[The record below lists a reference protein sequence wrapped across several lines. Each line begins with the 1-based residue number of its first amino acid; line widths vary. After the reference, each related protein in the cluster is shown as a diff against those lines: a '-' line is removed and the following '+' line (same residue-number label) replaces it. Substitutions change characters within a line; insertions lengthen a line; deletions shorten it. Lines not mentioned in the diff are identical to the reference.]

1 MIIRKLGYPVKFV
14 QKKKH
19 QNASGH
25 ICTYVYSFLSFAN
38 KLKYVVHVEEY
49 DEQLC
54 AIKFYPKCLRKSY
67 FKYNKIINKGDV
79 INVLM
84 SVASVIPQ
92 LLEEN
97 KYFSFGFVGSRS
109 VNTTNNYVEHFI
121 ANKRYRIY
129 SELIKQV
136 IGDRTFVHIEYKQI
150 SGYLLLN
157 KAAGDIDDKEKKI
170 KKMLNGIYTFVEE
183 LQ

>member
-1 MIIRKLGYPVKFV
+1 MIIRTPGYPVKFI
-14 QKKKH
+14 QRKKH

-25 ICTYVYSFLSFAN
+25 ISTYIFSFLSFTN

-54 AIKFYPKCLRKSY
+54 AIKFYPKCLRKSA

-84 SVASVIPQ
+84 SVASVIPH
-92 LLEEN
+92 LLREN
-97 KYFSFGFVGSRS
+97 TKFSFGFVGSRS
-109 VNTTNNYVEHFI
+109 VNTMNNYTEHFI

-136 IGDRTFVHIEYKQI
+136 IGDRTFVHIEYEQI

-157 KAAGDIDDKEKKI
+157 KAAGDIDDKENKI
-170 KKMLNGIYTFVEE
+170 KKMLNNIYTFIEE

>member
-1 MIIRKLGYPVKFV
+1 MIIRTPGYPVKFI
-14 QKKKH
+14 QRKKH

-25 ICTYVYSFLSFAN
+25 ISTYIFSFLSFAN

-54 AIKFYPKCLRKSY
+54 AIKFYPKCLRKSD

-84 SVASVIPQ
+84 SVASVIPH
-92 LLEEN
+92 LLQEN
-97 KYFSFGFVGSRS
+97 TKFSFGFVGSRS
-109 VNTTNNYVEHFI
+109 VNTMNNYTEHFI

-136 IGDRTFVHIEYKQI
+136 IGDRTFVHIEYEQI

-157 KAAGDIDDKEKKI
+157 KAAGDIDYKENKI
-170 KKMLNGIYTFVEE
+170 KKMLNNIYTFIEE